1 VSCRVWVRPRVV
13 VPIIKDLRFSLD
25 FRKIEDSF
33 GFGWPRDKKTKTK
46 RGPAHESSSQFLG
59 DGCEGGRGGERDG
72 GGGRES
78 LEGDDGGSSKP

>member
-1 VSCRVWVRPRVV
+1 MSCRVWVRARVV
-13 VPIIKDLRFSLD
+13 VPIIKDPRFSLD

-33 GFGWPRDKKTKTK
+33 GFGWPRDKKKTK

-59 DGCEGGRGGERDG
+59 DSCEGGAAEERET
-72 GGGRES
+72 GRES